1 MAQNSAFGWINAV
14 KTATLTASSAE
25 VLLPVTNL
33 SGDLGAASTG
43 WQTLAGALS
52 AVLLTVTPAAR
63 VTFRLFGLF
72 RSNLTPGATVTVRA
86 YTNPGAVLV
95 NTWTATIANG
105 QAIAIAAA
113 DTPADYV
120 TFTITD
126 ASNPDNHLNIPL
138 AYAGPAWLPLTAISF
153 ASAMGR
159 DDITDTVITRGG
171 QQYITL
177 RATSRRWELATDGVR
192 ASEVFASLDVLDR
205 ASRTGGNVLAI
216 PDVTSVNAGSEAT
229 FGILKASGDI
239 GFPFGAADRRSW
251 RARLTERL

>member
-1 MAQNSAFGWINAV
+1 MAQNSAFGWVNAF
-14 KTATLTASSAE
+14 KLATLTASSAE
-25 VLLPVTNL
+25 PLLPVTNL
-33 SGDLGAASTG
+33 SGDQGAASAG
-43 WQTLAGALS
+43 WQTLNTVLT

-63 VTFRLFGLF
+63 TTFRLFGLF
-72 RSNLTPGATVTVRA
+72 RTNLTSLASVTVRA

-95 NTWTATIANG
+95 NTWTATISNG

-113 DTPADYV
+113 DTPADIV

-126 ASNPDNHLNIPL
+126 ITNPDFHINVPL
-138 AYAGPAWLPLTAISF
+138 AFAGPAWLPLTAFSF

-159 DDITDTVITRGG
+159 DDITDTIVTRGG

-177 RATSRRWELATDGVR
+177 RATSRRWELAIDGVR
-192 ASEVFASLDVLDR
+192 AAEVFASLDVLDR
-205 ASRTGGNVLAI
+205 ASRIGGNVLVI
-216 PDVTSVNAGSEAT
+216 PDVTSANAGSEAT
-229 FGILKASGDI
+229 FGVLKATADI